1 MDSITCLP
9 KGFSYSGLHCGIK
22 KSGALDLA
30 LIMANEPCTAVGMYT
45 QYLVRAASI
54 DWNRTITPCDSFKA
68 VVVNSGNANACTG
81 AQGVA
86 DNSEMARL
94 TAEVCSVRA
103 RPRIQP
109 QQIAVLSTGVIG
121 QLMPMDKVRSGIR
134 AAHAVLGASSQHF
147 ASAANAI
154 LTTDRGPKTAYRR
167 IETGQGTRT
176 IVAMAK
182 GAGMIGP
189 NMATMLGVIMSDF
202 PMSVEAADQAI
213 RTAVGLSF
221 NRISVEGHTSTS
233 DAVLLLCPR
242 CESGLEID
250 VSTLG
255 LIQENLNSLC
265 IELAKRIPTDG
276 EGASHLIHITV
287 TGTATAADADRIA
300 RCIALS
306 NLVKTAIS
314 GADPN
319 WGRIVSAAG
328 YAGVSFSVDQT
339 DLRINGHV
347 VFLQGQPAPFDPT
360 TVSKS
365 IRNTPQTEIE
375 LSVGR
380 GPGQIDHWT
389 SDLTA
394 DYVKLN
400 AEYTT

>member
-45 QYLVRAASI
+45 QNLVRAASI

-265 IELAKRIPTDG
+265 IEQI
-276 EGASHLIHITV
+276 
-287 TGTATAADADRIA
+287 
-300 RCIALS
+300 
-306 NLVKTAIS
+306 
-314 GADPN
+314 
-319 WGRIVSAAG
+319 GRA
-328 YAGVSFSVDQT
+328 
-339 DLRINGHV
+339 HV
-347 VFLQGQPAPFDPT
+347 
-360 TVSKS
+360 
-365 IRNTPQTEIE
+365 
-375 LSVGR
+375 
-380 GPGQIDHWT
+380 
-389 SDLTA
+389 
-394 DYVKLN
+394 
-400 AEYTT
+400 